1 MPAHRAA
8 RRTRRT
14 RAAALGGLTLLSVF
28 GPGAGIALAAGP
40 GDKNCGDFT
49 YQEDAQAVYDADP
62 SDPNGLDGSD
72 DDGRVC
78 ESLPHR
84 SSAITDIG
92 HVDEPTH
99 PSGSS
104 SSPSGSSS
112 VTSHATA
119 GTGARRSSTT
129 RDRDCADFSSRAE
142 AQAVLDAD
150 PSDPERLDADDDGL
164 ACESFDFGD
173 DVDVRSAVTSST
185 GSAREST
192 APAHEAAS
200 GYPVGGVDAGDGSA
214 PSDGSDVL
222 TYGLLGTAA
231 AAGAVA
237 ARHALPG
244 GRHRRA

>member
-1 MPAHRAA
+1 MAP
-8 RRTRRT
+8 
-14 RAAALGGLTLLSVF
+14 
-28 GPGAGIALAAGP
+28 AAGP
-40 GDKNCGDFT
+40 GDEDCGDIS

-62 SDPNGLDGSD
+62 SDPNGLDGND
-72 DDGRVC
+72 GDGRVC

-92 HVDEPTH
+92 VVDEPTH
-99 PSGSS
+99 TSGSS
-104 SSPSGSSS
+104 SPSVTSGSTSGSSS
-112 VTSHATA
+112 GSSHSTPS
-119 GTGARRSSTT
+119 TGARRSSET

-150 PSDPERLDADDDGL
+150 DDGL
-164 ACESFDFGD
+164 ACESFDD
-173 DVDVRSAVTSST
+173 DEVDVRPAATSST
-185 GSAREST
+185 GSRHEST
-192 APAHEAAS
+192 APVRGEAAS
-200 GYPVGGVDAGDGSA
+200 DYPVGGVEPGDGSA

-237 ARHALPG
+237 ARHALAG